1 MKKRLWIILVI
12 IVLCLIALVV
22 FLISRPKL
30 YRPEIIEPEV
40 FEDAAYD
47 TDLLIGLWQSGTVY
61 YRYNEDG
68 TGSTWDTADDVTE
81 EEAGRFTW
89 EINKKRMI
97 HKHQLEIG
105 GTVPKAYTIKRL
117 DLLNLEYT
125 DDYGKIESFVK
136 IE

>member
-1 MKKRLWIILVI
+1 MKKRLWIVLVI

-30 YRPEIIEPEV
+30 YKPEIIEPEI

-47 TDLLIGLWQSGTVY
+47 TDLLIGLWQSETVY

-81 EEAGRFTW
+81 EEASRFTW

>member
-1 MKKRLWIILVI
+1 MKKRLWIVLVI

-47 TDLLIGLWQSGTVY
+47 TDLLIGLWQSETVY

>member
-1 MKKRLWIILVI
+1 MKKRLWIVLVI

-30 YRPEIIEPEV
+30 YRPEIIEPEI

-47 TDLLIGLWQSGTVY
+47 TDLLIGLWQSETVY

-68 TGSTWDTADDVTE
+68 SGSTWDAADDVTE
-81 EEAGRFTW
+81 EEASRFTW

>member
-47 TDLLIGLWQSGTVY
+47 TDLLIGLWQSETVY

-81 EEAGRFTW
+81 EEASRFTW

>member
-68 TGSTWDTADDVTE
+68 SGSTWDTADDVTE

>member
-30 YRPEIIEPEV
+30 YKPEIIEPEV

-47 TDLLIGLWQSGTVY
+47 TDLLIGLWQSETVY

-68 TGSTWDTADDVTE
+68 SGSTWDTADDVTE
-81 EEAGRFTW
+81 EEASRFTW

>member
-1 MKKRLWIILVI
+1 MKKRLWIVLVI

-30 YRPEIIEPEV
+30 YKPEIIEPEV

-47 TDLLIGLWQSGTVY
+47 TDLLIGLWQSETVY

-68 TGSTWDTADDVTE
+68 SGSTWDTADDVTE
-81 EEAGRFTW
+81 EEASRFTW

-125 DDYGKIESFVK
+125 DDYGEIESFVK

>member
-1 MKKRLWIILVI
+1 MKKRLWIVLVI

-30 YRPEIIEPEV
+30 YKPEIIEPEV

-47 TDLLIGLWQSGTVY
+47 TDLLIGLWQSETVY

-68 TGSTWDTADDVTE
+68 SGSTWDTADDVTE
-81 EEAGRFTW
+81 EEASRFTW

>member
-1 MKKRLWIILVI
+1 MKKRLWIVLVI

-30 YRPEIIEPEV
+30 YKPEIIEPEV

-68 TGSTWDTADDVTE
+68 SGSTWDAADDVTE

>member
-47 TDLLIGLWQSGTVY
+47 TDLLIGLWQSETVY

-68 TGSTWDTADDVTE
+68 TGSTWDAADDVTE